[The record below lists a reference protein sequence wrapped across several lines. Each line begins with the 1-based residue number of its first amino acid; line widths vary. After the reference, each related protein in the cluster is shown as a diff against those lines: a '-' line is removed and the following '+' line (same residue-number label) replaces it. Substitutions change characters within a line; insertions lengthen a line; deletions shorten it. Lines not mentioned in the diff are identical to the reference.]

1 MQVKAPSDWAAYVGR
16 NNILRESSVKIGT
29 VRWYDAEKGLVSI
42 RPDDGP
48 ADYIAPLAA
57 IQTRLQVLMEG
68 QRVRFEADAREPT
81 RQAANIRPV

>member
-1 MQVKAPSDWAAYVGR
+1 M
-16 NNILRESSVKIGT
+16 KIGT
-29 VRWYDAEKGLVSI
+29 VRWYDAEKGMVAI

-48 ADYIAPLAA
+48 ADYIAPVAA

-68 QRVRFEADAREPT
+68 QRVRFEADHQQPS